1 MSVPSAV
8 AERRRPRPL
17 LSQRAEQRLGPRHRE
32 VLDELESLFLQEGF
46 SGFSVRELAAHVG
59 CSRRTLY
66 ELAPSKDELVLIVF
80 DRFLHRVGR
89 SALESIDPTTSFAD
103 QICSYFRGGLELQ
116 RISNVFG
123 EALADDPAARRLFD
137 RHYGY
142 VMAVVEEL
150 VERGIAVG
158 EFRPAN
164 PRVVAG
170 MLAGGAQLF
179 NQSDVLADSGLELT
193 VATDEL
199 LALVVRSLQ
208 PEPGTEPVPVSR
220 TSGRSGARPTR

>member
-1 MSVPSAV
+1 MA
-8 AERRRPRPL
+8 ALRRPRPL
-17 LSQRAEQRLGPRHRE
+17 LSQRAEQQLGPRHRE

-89 SALESIDPTTSFAD
+89 AAIEAIDEATPFAT
-103 QICSYFRGGLELQ
+103 QLRSYFVGGLELQ
-116 RISNVFG
+116 RISQVFG
-123 EALADDPAARRLFD
+123 EDLADDPAARRLFD

-142 VMAVVEEL
+142 VMAVVEGL

-158 EFRPAN
+158 EFRPVT
-164 PRVVAG
+164 PRIVAG

-179 NQSDVLADSGLELT
+179 NQPDVLADTDIELAT
-193 VATDEL
+193 ATDEL
-199 LALVVRSLQ
+199 LDLVIRSVQ
-208 PEPGTEPVPVSR
+208 P
-220 TSGRSGARPTR
+220 

>member
-8 AERRRPRPL
+8 AATRRPRPL
-17 LSQRAEQRLGPRHRE
+17 LSQRAEERLGARHRE
-32 VLDELESLFLQEGF
+32 VLDELEALFLQEGF

-89 SALESIDPTTSFAD
+89 AALESIDEGTSYAD
-103 QICSYFRGGLELQ
+103 QIRSYFLGGMELQ
-116 RISNVFG
+116 RISLVFG
-123 EALADDPAARRLFD
+123 EDLADDPAARRLFD
-137 RHYGY
+137 RHYAY

-150 VERGIAVG
+150 VARGVASG
-158 EFRPAN
+158 EFRAVR

-170 MLAGGAQLF
+170 LLAGGAQVF
-179 NQSDVLADSGLELT
+179 QQPEVLADADIDLAA
-193 VATDEL
+193 ATDEL
-199 LALVVRSLQ
+199 LELVIRSL
-208 PEPGTEPVPVSR
+208 
-220 TSGRSGARPTR
+220 RP

>member
-8 AERRRPRPL
+8 AALRRPRPL

-46 SGFSVRELAAHVG
+46 SGYSVRELAAHVG

-89 SALESIDPTTSFAD
+89 AALESIDDTTSYAT
-103 QICSYFRGGLELQ
+103 QIRAYFQGGLELQ
-116 RISNVFG
+116 RISQVFG
-123 EALADDPAARRLFD
+123 EDLADDPAARRLFD

-150 VERGIAVG
+150 VEQGVAAG
-158 EFRPAN
+158 EFRPVT
-164 PRVVAG
+164 PRIVAG

-179 NQSDVLADSGLELT
+179 NQPDVLAESGIELAS
-193 VATDEL
+193 ATDEL
-199 LALVVRSLQ
+199 LDLVTRSLQ
-208 PEPGTEPVPVSR
+208 P
-220 TSGRSGARPTR
+220 

>member
-8 AERRRPRPL
+8 AASRRPRPL
-17 LSQRAEQRLGPRHRE
+17 LSQRAEERLGARHRQ

-89 SALESIDPTTSFAD
+89 AALDAIDETTAYAD
-103 QICSYFRGGLELQ
+103 QIRSYFLGGLELQ
-116 RISNVFG
+116 RISQVFG
-123 EALADDPAARRLFD
+123 EDLADDPAARRLFD

-150 VERGIAVG
+150 VERGVAAG
-158 EFRPAN
+158 EFRPVT
-164 PRVVAG
+164 PRIVAG

-179 NQSDVLADSGLELT
+179 SQPDVLAESGIELAR
-193 VATDEL
+193 ATDEL
-199 LALVVRSLQ
+199 LEMVTRSL
-208 PEPGTEPVPVSR
+208 
-220 TSGRSGARPTR
+220 RP

>member
-1 MSVPSAV
+1 MSVPSA
-8 AERRRPRPL
+8 ASALRRPRPL

-32 VLDELESLFLQEGF
+32 VLDELESLFLRDGF
-46 SGFSVRELAAHVG
+46 SGYSVRELAAHVG

-89 SALESIDPTTSFAD
+89 AALESIEPGTPFPD
-103 QICSYFRGGLELQ
+103 QIRSYFRGGLELQ
-116 RISNVFG
+116 RISQVFG
-123 EALADDPAARRLFD
+123 EDLADDPAARRLFD

-150 VERGIAVG
+150 VERGIAAG
-158 EFRPAN
+158 EFRAVT
-164 PRVVAG
+164 PRIVAG

-179 NQSDVLADSGLELT
+179 NQPDVLADSGIELT
-193 VATDEL
+193 AATDEL
-199 LALVVRSLQ
+199 LDLVARAL
-208 PEPGTEPVPVSR
+208 
-220 TSGRSGARPTR
+220 RP

>member
-8 AERRRPRPL
+8 SALRRPRPL
-17 LSQRAEQRLGPRHRE
+17 LSQRAEERLGPRHRE
-32 VLDELESLFLQEGF
+32 VLDELESLFLRDGF

-89 SALESIDPTTSFAD
+89 AALDSIEPATPFST
-103 QICSYFRGGLELQ
+103 QIRSYFRGGMELQ
-116 RISNVFG
+116 RISQVFG
-123 EALADDPAARRLFD
+123 EDLADDPAARRLFD

-150 VERGIAVG
+150 VERGIAAG
-158 EFRPAN
+158 EFRSVT
-164 PRVVAG
+164 PRIVAG

-179 NQSDVLADSGLELT
+179 NQPDVLADAGIELT
-193 VATDEL
+193 AATDEL
-199 LALVVRSLQ
+199 LDLVISALRC
-208 PEPGTEPVPVSR
+208 
-220 TSGRSGARPTR
+220 

>member
-8 AERRRPRPL
+8 AASRRPRPL
-17 LSQRAEQRLGPRHRE
+17 LSQRAEERLGTRHRE
-32 VLDELESLFLQEGF
+32 VLDQLESLFLQDGF

-89 SALESIDPTTSFAD
+89 AALDAIDESTSYAD
-103 QICSYFRGGLELQ
+103 QIRAYFRGGMELQ
-116 RISNVFG
+116 RISQVFG
-123 EALADDPAARRLFD
+123 EDLADDPAARRLFD

-150 VERGIAVG
+150 VERGIAAG
-158 EFRPAN
+158 EFRPAT
-164 PRVVAG
+164 PRIVAG
-170 MLAGGAQLF
+170 MLTGGAQLF
-179 NQSDVLADSGLELT
+179 NQPDVLADAGIELAA
-193 VATDEL
+193 ATDEL
-199 LALVVRSLQ
+199 LHLVTRSLH
-208 PEPGTEPVPVSR
+208 P
-220 TSGRSGARPTR
+220 

>member
-8 AERRRPRPL
+8 SALRRPRPL

-32 VLDELESLFLQEGF
+32 VLDELESLFLREGF
-46 SGFSVRELAAHVG
+46 SGYSVRELAAHVG

-66 ELAPSKDELVLIVF
+66 ELAPSKDELVLTVF

-89 SALESIDPTTSFAD
+89 AALESIDETAPYAT
-103 QICSYFRGGLELQ
+103 QIRAYFLGGLELQ
-116 RISNVFG
+116 RISQVFG
-123 EALADDPAARRLFD
+123 EDLADDPAARRLFD

-150 VERGIAVG
+150 VERGVSAG
-158 EFRPAN
+158 EFRPVT

-179 NQSDVLADSGLELT
+179 NQPDVLADSGIELAA
-193 VATDEL
+193 ATDEL
-199 LALVVRSLQ
+199 LDLVTRALQ
-208 PEPGTEPVPVSR
+208 P
-220 TSGRSGARPTR
+220 